1 MIVGQL
7 GLSLTLLVQG
17 GRSTL
22 ATSVPVTGGRVAPIP
37 GNTNGA
43 GALLRKLKKLVSENR
58 RHGEASSLAS
68 TKNVSATIGK
78 DAPGHS

>member
-1 MIVGQL
+1 MVGQL

-37 GNTNGA
+37 GETNGA
-43 GALLRKLKKLVSENR
+43 DALLRKLEKLVSENFR
-58 RHGEASSLAS
+58 NGEASSRAS
-68 TKNVSATIGK
+68 TKNVSAKTLQ
-78 DAPGHS
+78 ATRS